1 MKKKLMTGI
10 IATLLFASPIVMPTV
25 TEAASVQEL
34 EDQKAELENKS
45 SELNSKIQSQEETL
59 NNLESEKVN
68 LESEVEKLQTDIDAV
83 VLDLKAQEQKL
94 ADSKAKI
101 EKLKAEIEKLKE
113 LIARREEKLEHQA
126 RSVQTDGSASNMVD
140 LVLSADSLS
149 DLVGRVGVVN
159 QLVSA
164 NKEIVTQQE
173 NDKKEV
179 EKNEEAAQEEKVA
192 VETLKAE
199 IEVNKSN
206 LVAQKAELDDKIVQV
221 ATKYDMTESEKN
233 EFVKAQAV
241 VATKTSVLS
250 SELQEER
257 QRIIAEEEKAQ
268 AAAKQAE
275 AEAKAKAEAAEAAET
290 AETAETKQTTSS
302 SNSSSQSNNNA
313 QASTPSSS
321 NSSGFIH
328 PSGGYQTSSYGYR
341 IHPITGVNKLH
352 GGIDFGGGGP
362 IVAAQSG
369 TVVFS
374 GYDSSWGYY
383 VKIDHGNGLQ
393 TLYAHMVAGSLLVT
407 SGQQVSQG
415 QQIGT
420 MGTTGSST
428 GVHLHFEVYV
438 NGSRVDPANY
448 L

>member
-1 MKKKLMTGI
+1 MTGI
-10 IATLLFASPIVMPTV
+10 IAALLLASPIVMPTV
-25 TEAASVQEL
+25 TEAASVEDL
-34 EDQKAELENKS
+34 ESQKAELENKS
-45 SELNSKIQSQEETL
+45 NDLNSKIQSQEETL
-59 NNLESEKVN
+59 NNLESEKAN

-83 VLDLKAQEQKL
+83 VLELKAQEQKL

-101 EKLKAEIEKLKE
+101 EKLKVEIEKLKD
-113 LIARREEKLEHQA
+113 LIAKREEKLEHQA
-126 RSVQTDGSASNMVD
+126 RSVQTDGSTTNMVQ

-149 DLVGRVGVVN
+149 DLIGRVGVVN

-164 NKEIVTQQE
+164 NKDIVTQQE

-179 EKNEEAAQEEKVA
+179 EKNEQAAQEEKVA
-192 VETLKAE
+192 IESLKSE
-199 IEVNKSN
+199 IEVNKNN
-206 LVAQKAELDDKIVQV
+206 LVAQKAELDDKIIQV

-233 EFVKAQAV
+233 QFVKEQAV
-241 VATKTSVLS
+241 IATQTSVLS
-250 SELQEER
+250 SELQQER
-257 QRIIAEEEKAQ
+257 QRIIAEEEQAQ
-268 AAAKQAE
+268 AAAKKAE
-275 AEAKAKAEAAEAAET
+275 AEAEAQAAQAEA
-290 AETAETKQTTSS
+290 KQTANSSS
-302 SNSSSQSNNNA
+302 SNSSKDSS
-313 QASTPSSS
+313 STTAPSSSPSSS
-321 NSSGFIH
+321 NSSGFIK
-328 PSGGYQTSSYGYR
+328 PSGGYSTSSYGYR

-369 TVVFS
+369 TVVFA
-374 GYDSSWGYY
+374 GYHSSWGYY

-393 TLYAHMVAGSLLVT
+393 TLYAHMVAGSLLV
-407 SGQQVSQG
+407 SPGQHVSQG

>member
-149 DLVGRVGVVN
+149 DLIGRVGVVN

-275 AEAKAKAEAAEAAET
+275 AEAKAKAEEAEA
-290 AETAETKQTTSS
+290 AETKQTTSS
-302 SNSSSQSNNNA
+302 SNSSSQSNNSA

>member
-1 MKKKLMTGI
+1 LKKKLMTGM

-25 TEAASVQEL
+25 TEAASVGEL
-34 EDQKAELENKS
+34 ENQKTELENKS
-45 SELNSKIQSQEETL
+45 ADLNSKIQSQEDTL
-59 NNLESEKVN
+59 NNLEAEKAN

-83 VLDLKAQEQKL
+83 VLELKAQEQKL
-94 ADSKAKI
+94 ADSEAKI
-101 EKLKAEIEKLKE
+101 EKLKADIKKLKD

-126 RSVQTDGSASNMVD
+126 RTVQTDGSTSNMVE
-140 LVLSADSLS
+140 LVLAADSLS
-149 DLVGRVGVVN
+149 DLIGRVGVVN

-164 NKEIVTQQE
+164 NKDIVTQQE

-179 EKNEEAAQEEKVA
+179 EKNEQAAQEEKVA
-192 VETLKAE
+192 IVSLKAK

-206 LVAQKAELDDKIVQV
+206 LVAQKAELDDKIIQV
-221 ATKYDMTESEKN
+221 ATKYDMTESEKKQ
-233 EFVKAQAV
+233 FVKEQAV
-241 VATKTSVLS
+241 VATQTSVLS

-257 QRIIAEEEKAQ
+257 QRIIVAEEKAQ
-268 AAAKQAE
+268 AAAKKAE
-275 AEAKAKAEAAEAAET
+275 AEAEVKASKAEAAAAAKAVEV
-290 AETAETKQTTSS
+290 KQTSKSSTSTSTAAPSS
-302 SNSSSQSNNNA
+302 SS
-313 QASTPSSS
+313 SSS
-321 NSSGFIH
+321 NSSGFIN
-328 PSGGYQTSSYGYR
+328 PSGGYITSSYGYR

-352 GGIDFGGGGP
+352 GGTDFGGGGP

-369 TVVFS
+369 KIVFA
-374 GYDSSWGYY
+374 GYSSSWGYY
-383 VKIDHGNGLQ
+383 VKIDHGNGVQ
-393 TLYAHMVAGSLLVT
+393 SLYAHMVAGSLLVS

-438 NGSRVDPANY
+438 NGSRVDPASY

>member
-1 MKKKLMTGI
+1 MTGI

-179 EKNEEAAQEEKVA
+179 EKNEEAAQKEKVA
-192 VETLKAE
+192 VESLKAE

-275 AEAKAKAEAAEAAET
+275 VEAKAKAEEAEA
-290 AETAETKQTTSS
+290 AETKQTTSS

-313 QASTPSSS
+313 QASAPSSS

>member
-34 EDQKAELENKS
+34 ENQKAELENKS
-45 SELNSKIQSQEETL
+45 NELNSKIQSQEETL
-59 NNLESEKVN
+59 NNLEAEKAN

-83 VLDLKAQEQKL
+83 VLELKAQEQKL

-101 EKLKAEIEKLKE
+101 EKLKAEIEKLKD
-113 LIARREEKLEHQA
+113 LIAKREEKLEHQA
-126 RSVQTDGSASNMVD
+126 RIVQTDGSTSNMVE

-149 DLVGRVGVVN
+149 DLIGRVGVVN

-164 NKEIVTQQE
+164 NKDIVTQQE

-179 EKNEEAAQEEKVA
+179 EKNEQAAQEEKVA
-192 VETLKAE
+192 IESLKAE
-199 IEVNKSN
+199 IEVNKNN

-233 EFVKAQAV
+233 NFVKEQAV
-241 VATKTSVLS
+241 IATKTSVLS

-268 AAAKQAE
+268 AAAKKAEAE
-275 AEAKAKAEAAEAAET
+275 AEAKAAQAEAA
-290 AETAETKQTTSS
+290 QTSSSSSSSSSS
-302 SNSSSQSNNNA
+302 SNSSST
-313 QASTPSSS
+313 ASTSSSSSS

-328 PSGGYQTSSYGYR
+328 PSGGYQTSSFGYR

-362 IVAAQSG
+362 IVAVQSG
-369 TVVFS
+369 TVVFA
-374 GYDSSWGYY
+374 GYHSSWGYY

-407 SGQQVSQG
+407 AGQQVSQG